1 VTVAGRAESFVPTV
15 NRVLAGAFD
24 EGPDYAT
31 WRSRGTTDWL
41 LFHTTAGLGRLGTEG
56 PGGVDGPDV
65 PARPGDTLVI
75 RPGIRHDY
83 GTAVTGLASGLTSG
97 PPSGPVPTDGRWAFL
112 YAHFHPRPEWVPL
125 LDWPEAAPGI
135 LRLRAEPGLE
145 RRIRGCLNRAARFR
159 TSSLPRRELLAA
171 NALEEALL
179 WCDTQ
184 NPRQGRRLDE
194 RVLRALELVDER
206 LPGSVNIEDL
216 AEAATLSVSRF
227 SHLFREQVGVAPRD
241 YVERQRMLAAAHLL
255 ELTQR
260 PIGSIAAEIGFDD
273 ALYFSTRF
281 RRVMGVSP
289 RAYRATAIR
298 AAR

>member
-1 VTVAGRAESFVPTV
+1 MAAAGRAESFVPTV

-24 EGPDYAT
+24 EGPAYTT
-31 WRSRGTTDWL
+31 WRSHGTTDWL
-41 LFHTTAGLGRLGTEG
+41 LFHTTAGAGRLGTDSS
-56 PGGVDGPDV
+56 DGTADPDV
-65 PARPGDTLVI
+65 AARPGDTLVI
-75 RPGIRHDY
+75 RPGTRHDY
-83 GTAVTGLASGLTSG
+83 GTAPAG
-97 PPSGPVPTDGRWAFL
+97 GRWAFL

-135 LRLRAEPGLE
+135 LRLRAEPGIE
-145 RRIRGCLNRAARFR
+145 RRIRGCLARAARFR
-159 TSSLPRRELLAA
+159 HSSLPRRELLAA

-194 RVLRALELVDER
+194 RVLRAVELVDER
-206 LPGSVNIEDL
+206 LPGPVDIEDL
-216 AEAATLSVSRF
+216 AAAATLSVSRF
-227 SHLFREQVGVAPRD
+227 SHLFRQQVGVPPRH

-260 PIGSIAAEIGFDD
+260 PVGSIAAEIGFDD
-273 ALYFSTRF
+273 ALYFSSRF
-281 RRVMGVSP
+281 RRVMGLSP
-289 RAYRATAIR
+289 SAYRAAAVS